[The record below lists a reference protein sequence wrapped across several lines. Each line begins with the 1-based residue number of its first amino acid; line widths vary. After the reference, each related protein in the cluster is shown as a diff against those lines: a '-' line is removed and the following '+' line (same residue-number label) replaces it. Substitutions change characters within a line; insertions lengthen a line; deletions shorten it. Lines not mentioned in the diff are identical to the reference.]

1 MEELRLSHAW
11 PPLARFCAAA
21 AFFVGVSVMMIG
33 CGGGGSPP
41 VDSSNPI
48 AVGQADG
55 VAYLPIDIAANEDV
69 YAFDVQ
75 TQGPRTISIA
85 VEGGGN
91 DFMVTQNLL
100 TFVAGERSKPVTLQ
114 ATMAINDIFATDNS
128 IVTLIFGLR
137 DIFDDSASLRFT
149 KEFASQPRVTS
160 PGGKVTLTISSP
172 FLTAGATILPA
183 DQVSL
188 SIFHLFGAKARY
200 ELEQPRSN
208 FFAADPDNGKI
219 SLVDALPVGDYALTL
234 RLIYGGLT
242 ATRSVDVRYP
252 IAFGQVNDIE
262 TLSTDIAANED
273 AYTFTVRSQG
283 PRTISIAVE
292 GGGGSLTVTQSTLT
306 LTAGENSFQLRA
318 IAAINDIFAA
328 DNFVVTMTFGLRDI
342 SVSSI
347 TSSLTIRFISKPRVT
362 STGGTVI
369 FDVTPRTILPE
380 GATILPTE
388 SVTLSI
394 IHLHGATAR
403 YELEQPERPQP
414 PYFAADPDS
423 GKIWLAR
430 DLPIGDSTLLTLRL
444 VYGDVAAT
452 QFIEVR
458 HLVLPVAVDLAN
470 DIAILP
476 SGLGAGRVAYTFNVQ
491 SRDRRTISIAV
502 EGGVG
507 YFGVAPNLLDFDVG
521 ERSKPVT
528 LTTVIPIDEI
538 YKVDNRTVN
547 MTFRLRDVADPLA
560 ATRFTIGFISEP
572 RVAITGESFTLISPR
587 TDLTAGATILPTASV
602 ALSIF
607 HLHGATARYELE
619 QPQPPLGQS
628 QSPYF
633 AADLDNGKITLARA
647 LPVGDYTL
655 TLRLI
660 YEGLTATR
668 SVSVRSEYLQPKFVG
683 NITNEIYFP
692 ASTGADAEVLQVTVT
707 GDDVTVFVDSQLP
720 IRARPVREEGEEN
733 GGEST
738 VVYRV
743 EFEEPL
749 TSIIT
754 SDDRT
759 INVTTGFEVTT
770 MTVESVTTMTVGS
783 VVTTMTV
790 ESATTTMSTAIIS
803 MKIIDITIYL
813 TLRAQGALTGSIV
826 FPTVAFA
833 TVDIFSGPRA
843 FGRDDTL
850 IIPAGGSGVAL
861 PAGEAG
867 ITIWHI
873 ALPDETNYKID
884 QSDDN
889 IFTVD
894 AKSGEIS
901 IVDILPNRSEHD
913 LTLHMTGVGYES
925 VMATISVT
933 VAGVATVTVVDMITV
948 PVTASR
954 PLRIIGPPHQTVFL
968 SGGMHT
974 ITVAA
979 MARPGEEIAVVRS
992 RIDRTDLALP
1002 PLVDFISLAP
1012 VSTGNF
1018 QADGGVTSRI
1028 RLGERGALELFTADG
1043 TELTANFQVIDFDGE
1058 SGVLT
1063 LFFRSAPRV
1072 AANGGDLLTVL
1083 ESEQVTTADVMTVVT
1098 EAEAGEADIWHLPS
1112 IDEKYTLSQ
1121 VKATNLDRLDESTR
1135 VTDLFSVDI
1144 ETGEVVLTAAL
1155 EYNRAYEFALY
1166 LRGGGVEASRNVRVE
1181 TPPYPG
1187 FYAQN
1192 DAGKGEGTVD
1202 SPYLISDI
1210 HQLQVIGGAV
1220 PDNVATVLAARWRV
1234 SEDFVQDEAARTF
1247 GANRLLSHYL
1257 LVSDIDASPTR
1268 AWAQGFAPIGGS
1280 ENKGGFRGVFDGGD
1294 FLIRELHI
1302 RRPRED
1308 DVGLFSALEAGSDVT
1323 HLGLQNVEILGDE
1336 RVGGFA
1342 GAMRGGALSINWI
1355 SGLVS
1360 GNDDVGGFAGWQ
1372 TNGMLE
1378 ENWSSARIG
1387 SGGDGDG
1394 GGWVGRRAAGE
1405 AGRGYWA
1412 GVFEGN
1418 FSGRDNLGGL
1428 SSPLGAV
1435 GGDAVYW
1442 NPQASAPGLAQS
1454 GGGAVAVGAIQDLSA
1469 NDFGGGWRVDG
1480 GDNFPALL
1488 GASATEQAIG
1498 VALGMTRWVGIG
1510 SPDEVV
1516 LRPGANGARVDL
1528 SPEFGWLRLDT
1539 NGFIARDV
1547 ADFAPA
1553 RCEIYDDDEGLP
1565 AARVDVGYNGVEIFV
1580 DLLAE
1585 DAFLSYTSDCRFG
1598 WSGAERDADVTLRLV
1613 FAAAASSTAPG
1624 DDVRQTIDYA
1634 ARIAASDISTFDSR
1648 AYFIGL
1654 PQGVVTIG
1662 AAAAKNTFVL
1672 KVATRDPILLGTTMT
1687 ISPAAAVDAASG
1699 GILETGG
1706 GRTVAVT
1713 LAVAATALFTED
1725 NLEVEGNVVLTD
1737 GGQRRLHRVRFVS
1750 SPRAI
1755 SFIENDVFTVV
1766 LPARTSRLTA
1776 DFAERLQ
1783 VWHYEG
1789 ETYSILDGEDSE
1801 YFAIDGSR
1809 VSAVGGGL
1817 LPGLYTVEVEVA
1829 GGGASVFVRMIVD
1842 VESELSEFPFRDVV
1856 VPAGFPAD
1864 EAILTLTV
1872 ADGEFKP
1879 SSFSFLPFSVDIFE
1893 SGGGDKAAV
1902 ITINQAQIDLADE
1915 AAFFFTVTAA
1925 LGERYITTPI
1935 SVRSAPSFEP
1945 LPMMVEGGYFVPAF
1959 IGETARGN
1967 GVTISI
1973 GFRHLFGANPDPS
1986 HFSLDGAA
1994 TNYFRLDADLDLE
2007 HIRNIRL
2014 SDLPVVGDEYGT
2026 ITISGALAYDDGGSL
2041 VAQTTMRAFQ
2051 ITISFG
2057 GDETQRQEHIESV
2070 SLAAAIEWTEA
2081 NAYTYVHE
2089 LEDEFETEDETVSVS
2104 ISMDGLTSLTLTMT
2118 MTMTLTTT
2126 MTVDLQKLGDETLDG
2141 SSAAKAFPIFNIWQ
2155 LQAIDGREVVN
2166 GTLSTVNYSPLSTV
2180 NFTLFGPDEA
2190 TRLSQH
2196 YRIMNDIDATPLA
2209 TVVHVNVLSVGNV
2222 IDGFTE
2228 YDDRITAGF
2237 SPIGLDFALTDING
2251 NAINGAMFTGG
2262 LYGDGFVVRGLRII
2276 STVAYGRYTGLI
2288 AQLGGGGLI
2297 SGVRLEDAILVGSPD
2312 FSQLTP
2318 KALGGLVAAQVNG
2331 GEIVASHFSGDI
2343 FAYPSGDLR
2352 NIGGLVGNFDRGVII
2367 DSGSSGRVGA
2377 DSSSA
2382 TSMGGLVGHYN
2393 LNLAKIIRSWS
2404 SADVGSNSEFGGLVG
2419 LAHLPVA
2426 TTPTVDIGTTIE
2438 GVWSAGRLTRS
2449 ANDSGGLYY
2458 LEGVITVAFSP
2469 PPVVNVWTASEVFE
2483 GTNPLGRNAN
2493 DGSAVVSLGYWG
2505 WDLVPENRGDRIAGE
2520 GVDDIRTLNSSH
2532 FSGDFWDFGTNS
2544 DFPLINSQS
2553 RSEQAAQIASGISK
2567 IVGRNNDLTV
2577 VLGDDLSIDHLLR
2590 GASFT
2595 LGSVYAEM
2603 ELDTNGIASGA
2614 ARSGMPAPSCAFA
2627 DNEVRATTNYNN
2639 AVVVMTLISTVSGLN
2654 WVDRG
2659 VCAVSWEGVT
2669 VSQLTVR
2676 MMVSVTYGTET
2687 TTLSIDYPAEITNS
2701 DDLTL
2706 VPPPLR
2712 IEAFGEREFAP
2723 TLIADG
2729 IHLISLSGGRNPD
2742 GTRRGD
2748 PDGADG
2754 IVVRASG
2761 KGRATIQAVNFDGG
2775 RFQTAPPLTDLVG
2788 WATIEL
2794 YSALKPNLF
2803 DDNELREVP
2812 VSVVADGQSA
2822 TLTLTLAAIPE
2833 LVNRGNINVRIT
2845 LPVSVG
2851 QTILMAQDAPIYWK
2865 HSRHGLTS
2873 VTIVTDGDGPFY
2885 FPANDA
2891 DASNNH
2897 YLANENVMKPGIF
2910 PIDIVEYQ
2918 VSDYRGMETS
2928 AGGVTM
2934 TIALVDNEVLSLRR
2948 EFDGAAYDWTR
2959 AEAYSYSVTVGTG
2972 ALDLLRLND
2981 NPEFDLDG
2989 SSPDRAIPI
2998 YNIWQLQGIVGVS
3011 VDAVGSVSSGVAVF
3025 PGDALSL
3032 HYILMNDIDAAPAR
3046 EWDDGKGFTPIGD
3059 TDAPFLGIFE
3069 GRGNVVQ
3076 NLFIDRATI
3085 TIGLFGAV
3093 GKDGGSGGV
3102 VNDLGVANAEY
3113 RGSGDIGGVIG
3124 VLAGAGNAMDELWF
3138 SGQIF
3143 QSSLSNVTVYAGG
3156 VIGRHRQQN
3165 NPGVGGGLVQGLW
3178 AAGEIEVEGGGAENA
3193 GGIVGRLESDGS
3205 FGLDLEWFSYIAST
3219 IGGVYGSVAI
3229 DFVSDSKEA
3238 YVSREISALPA
3249 DPSGTAVESLQ
3260 SLQTDAGLLRFDEGT
3275 NDDFPVLKAFS
3286 ASRQAIHIAAG
3297 LTRIRDKDGTAL
3309 GIDGA
3314 IPAQNFG
3321 RMRLD
3326 TNGLAAN
3333 NGTDQTATPDCV
3345 FVDDALRA
3353 RTNYN
3358 QVSVIMTLL
3367 AAPTGVSFAHFD
3379 NFVLDDCE
3387 VLWRGEN
3394 EDLTATVRL
3403 IFSVDEQTFTGD
3415 EGQTLTISAE
3425 ALTVDRVVSVAAAK
3439 LPPFV
3444 SPNEITVPANH
3455 QPGDDAFSFT
3465 ANLVSTTISVLN
3477 SENFGG
3483 DAQAGTIDITL
3494 LRPATEIFD
3503 SDNALRIIPLRLS
3516 REGVIIDQEIL
3527 ARSAPRFVALLDALT
3542 LNLPII
3548 VGDTIAID
3556 PLAIWHLD
3564 GANDDFR
3571 LIDDGGLP
3579 FSFEKNGAIV
3589 ATADIDID
3597 GEGEYYLSV
3606 EIENGDFSGE
3616 HNFTLRLT
3624 AEHER
3629 LRRAF
3634 VATVRWTV
3642 ENAYSYEFAKRNENG
3657 ELVMIDLRL
3666 IGNNVLD
3673 GLIPRLPVPIYNVWQ
3688 LQAINGAGELPPDAL
3703 ALEFSARARA
3713 IALLGENAEE
3723 RLGRHYRL
3731 MNDIDAYPTR
3741 QWGDAGFAP
3750 LGDADS
3756 PFAGSLDGNGKVVR
3770 GLYSRRNDASLM
3782 GVLAG
3787 AVSNLGVDD
3796 VLVVAD
3802 GDDAQIGAIAA
3813 SVAFGG
3819 RIDSS
3824 WAAGR
3829 GNGGDSDGYSF
3840 GGLAGAMAGGSAIE
3854 GSWAAVDMTDAKGQG
3869 DSAGGLVGELNGIE
3883 SQHATLR
3890 AVWSAGDIAVDE
3902 IDRAGGAIGLAF
3914 YPDFVDFRLSGVWSV
3929 GEVETNATVS
3939 VGGFLGEL
3947 ASQTTVS
3954 VGTGAKAAFWSPEI
3968 SGLIDAV
3975 GLTNAGSTTAVVEF
3989 GSLQTLNL
3997 SLFGVSLQTLSVAQ
4011 IGDDFNVGRS
4021 NDFPLITLFE
4031 QSQALQAAHLARALT
4046 QIKGVGDAAFPRYVN
4061 GPLRLSRSDYS
4072 YLSIAADEPIES
4084 CIFEDNAII
4093 ATLGYNNAMA
4103 RLSLPSP
4110 GVSGARFVG
4119 FSADQCRADLPD
4131 VANNSP
4137 ISVRWEIWSEEEGE
4151 GYTLTVDYSVSFE
4164 SPPGEIQLPRGE
4176 ILVPANA
4183 MQGDPVLTL
4192 HFPGGYI
4199 NSFLLANGLESEG
4212 GDNQAVVNLLR
4223 SPRKIFLSDHARV
4236 TLSVQSIQGATHGD
4250 VLLDDNPP
4258 RIFNEV
4264 EIVFRSTP
4272 RGINGPSNN
4281 VVTVASETQATAG
4294 YALDLSPVLSAGLSI
4309 WHNDDAD
4316 EFFSLS
4322 QPRDDFTVDPDS
4334 GVITARRNFV
4344 GEIPL
4349 TLRLT
4354 DAPSGVNARF
4364 SFLLV
4369 VDGDKVAIANRLFEA
4384 QIERGEVNWL
4394 GDLDLDGTLNAYDWT
4409 PGIRITGN
4417 VTMTLPDNS
4426 ISVAIIL
4433 TEVNILGDA
4442 DGSAMRPW
4450 PIYNVWQLQAIN
4462 SVGVSA
4468 DGAITGGLRLFGD
4481 GDNLTA
4487 HYRLMFDIDATPTRA
4502 WGGGDGFSPIGDN
4515 DNPFIGYFDGNGKAV
4530 RGLYIDR
4537 VLDQIG
4543 IFGVAQGATIV
4554 GLGVEDGRIGGNA
4567 SVAAGGIVGEARSVE
4582 IIDSWFS
4589 GRIDTVGDNAIGGL
4603 AGILTLSAD
4612 SKFAGAWVA
4621 GRIESRDGVAVAGGV
4636 IGRTI
4641 PSSATIEFEGVWS
4654 IAEVAAATVGG
4665 VIGKHEGLAS
4675 DFSASITA
4683 YWSVET
4689 SGVDDSDGNSAGIRT
4704 AQTLRAEQIS
4714 ATVGAG
4720 ADVGSDEDFPLLKAS
4735 SRARQAVNIAAG
4747 LTRILS
4753 RDGGAERELP
4763 RGYVRLAAL
4772 PVDFRILEFDSN
4784 GLAVNDV
4791 SARSSAPSC
4800 AFADG
4805 GLQAATNYN
4814 NVAVSFSLLSDS
4826 GASLRDIGTKGDCLF
4841 GWRDVRDE
4849 TALTLRAVFSSAYGP
4864 FNNAETARLTFDYR
4878 LTVAVGTAER
4888 LNDSSAVNDG
4898 ELTPLAD
4905 DYQPRVYHRGATDSS
4920 LLPLP
4925 VEARFPPTG
4934 DDLILSIDDDD
4945 NSNTVLACEA
4955 LDGGLSARSKYNAG
4969 LIRFSVENTD
4979 GDFVGAASD
4988 CRIVIPAAMT
4998 GAPFMAVFTFEIG
5011 AGESRQTVTRRHRI
5025 TRDYLPRVYVVGD
5038 GVDDSPLLPL
5048 PVETAFPSTGNLTLR
5063 IDDDDNSDT
5072 ALACEANSPLSGGL
5086 SVRSQYDGALI
5097 RFSVENTDGDLV
5109 GAASNCRI
5117 VIPAAMTGAPFTAVL
5132 TFEIVEGG
5140 VRQTVTRRHR
5150 ITRDYLPRVYLVS
5163 VSTEGDEVIL
5173 PLLPLPVETPF
5184 PSTGDLILRIDDDDN
5199 SDTALACVATSG
5211 DLSGGLSARS
5221 QQGALLLFAVRN
5233 TDRELVG
5240 TVSGCRIVIPATAA
5254 GAPFDAVLTFEIG
5267 EGEAR
5272 QTVTRRH
5279 RITR

>member
-1 MEELRLSHAW
+1 MSG
-11 PPLARFCAAA
+11 AA
-21 AFFVGVSVMMIG
+21 
-33 CGGGGSPP
+33 
-41 VDSSNPI
+41 
-48 AVGQADG
+48 
-55 VAYLPIDIAANEDV
+55 
-69 YAFDVQ
+69 
-75 TQGPRTISIA
+75 SI
-85 VEGGGN
+85 
-91 DFMVTQNLL
+91 T
-100 TFVAGERSKPVTLQ
+100 
-114 ATMAINDIFATDNS
+114 
-128 IVTLIFGLR
+128 
-137 DIFDDSASLRFT
+137 LRFT
-149 KEFASQPRVTS
+149 SDRPDPPSGGVCGLQPTYD
-160 PGGKVTLTISSP
+160 T
-172 FLTAGATILPA
+172 
-183 DQVSL
+183 
-188 SIFHLFGAKARY
+188 
-200 ELEQPRSN
+200 
-208 FFAADPDNGKI
+208 
-219 SLVDALPVGDYALTL
+219 
-234 RLIYGGLT
+234 
-242 ATRSVDVRYP
+242 
-252 IAFGQVNDIE
+252 
-262 TLSTDIAANED
+262 
-273 AYTFTVRSQG
+273 
-283 PRTISIAVE
+283 
-292 GGGGSLTVTQSTLT
+292 
-306 LTAGENSFQLRA
+306 
-318 IAAINDIFAA
+318 
-328 DNFVVTMTFGLRDI
+328 
-342 SVSSI
+342 
-347 TSSLTIRFISKPRVT
+347 
-362 STGGTVI
+362 
-369 FDVTPRTILPE
+369 
-380 GATILPTE
+380 
-388 SVTLSI
+388 SVTLDNAFGGSVTLF
-394 IHLHGATAR
+394 IHSAC
-403 YELEQPERPQP
+403 PE
-414 PYFAADPDS
+414 
-423 GKIWLAR
+423 
-430 DLPIGDSTLLTLRL
+430 
-444 VYGDVAAT
+444 
-452 QFIEVR
+452 
-458 HLVLPVAVDLAN
+458 
-470 DIAILP
+470 
-476 SGLGAGRVAYTFNVQ
+476 
-491 SRDRRTISIAV
+491 SRDRGWMA
-502 EGGVG
+502 
-507 YFGVAPNLLDFDVG
+507 DFY
-521 ERSKPVT
+521 
-528 LTTVIPIDEI
+528 I
-538 YKVDNRTVN
+538 VD
-547 MTFRLRDVADPLA
+547 
-560 ATRFTIGFISEP
+560 
-572 RVAITGESFTLISPR
+572 
-587 TDLTAGATILPTASV
+587 AS
-602 ALSIF
+602 
-607 HLHGATARYELE
+607 
-619 QPQPPLGQS
+619 
-628 QSPYF
+628 
-633 AADLDNGKITLARA
+633 
-647 LPVGDYTL
+647 
-655 TLRLI
+655 
-660 YEGLTATR
+660 
-668 SVSVRSEYLQPKFVG
+668 
-683 NITNEIYFP
+683 
-692 ASTGADAEVLQVTVT
+692 DA
-707 GDDVTVFVDSQLP
+707 
-720 IRARPVREEGEEN
+720 
-733 GGEST
+733 
-738 VVYRV
+738 
-743 EFEEPL
+743 
-749 TSIIT
+749 
-754 SDDRT
+754 
-759 INVTTGFEVTT
+759 
-770 MTVESVTTMTVGS
+770 
-783 VVTTMTV
+783 
-790 ESATTTMSTAIIS
+790 
-803 MKIIDITIYL
+803 
-813 TLRAQGALTGSIV
+813 
-826 FPTVAFA
+826 TVASA
-833 TVDIFSGPRA
+833 
-843 FGRDDTL
+843 
-850 IIPAGGSGVAL
+850 
-861 PAGEAG
+861 
-867 ITIWHI
+867 I
-873 ALPDETNYKID
+873 A
-884 QSDDN
+884 
-889 IFTVD
+889 
-894 AKSGEIS
+894 
-901 IVDILPNRSEHD
+901 
-913 LTLHMTGVGYES
+913 
-925 VMATISVT
+925 
-933 VAGVATVTVVDMITV
+933 
-948 PVTASR
+948 
-954 PLRIIGPPHQTVFL
+954 
-968 SGGMHT
+968 
-974 ITVAA
+974 
-979 MARPGEEIAVVRS
+979 
-992 RIDRTDLALP
+992 
-1002 PLVDFISLAP
+1002 
-1012 VSTGNF
+1012 
-1018 QADGGVTSRI
+1018 
-1028 RLGERGALELFTADG
+1028 
-1043 TELTANFQVIDFDGE
+1043 
-1058 SGVLT
+1058 
-1063 LFFRSAPRV
+1063 
-1072 AANGGDLLTVL
+1072 
-1083 ESEQVTTADVMTVVT
+1083 
-1098 EAEAGEADIWHLPS
+1098 
-1112 IDEKYTLSQ
+1112 
-1121 VKATNLDRLDESTR
+1121 
-1135 VTDLFSVDI
+1135 
-1144 ETGEVVLTAAL
+1144 
-1155 EYNRAYEFALY
+1155 
-1166 LRGGGVEASRNVRVE
+1166 
-1181 TPPYPG
+1181 PY
-1187 FYAQN
+1187 
-1192 DAGKGEGTVD
+1192 D
-1202 SPYLISDI
+1202 
-1210 HQLQVIGGAV
+1210 
-1220 PDNVATVLAARWRV
+1220 
-1234 SEDFVQDEAARTF
+1234 
-1247 GANRLLSHYL
+1247 
-1257 LVSDIDASPTR
+1257 
-1268 AWAQGFAPIGGS
+1268 
-1280 ENKGGFRGVFDGGD
+1280 
-1294 FLIRELHI
+1294 
-1302 RRPRED
+1302 
-1308 DVGLFSALEAGSDVT
+1308 
-1323 HLGLQNVEILGDE
+1323 
-1336 RVGGFA
+1336 
-1342 GAMRGGALSINWI
+1342 
-1355 SGLVS
+1355 
-1360 GNDDVGGFAGWQ
+1360 
-1372 TNGMLE
+1372 
-1378 ENWSSARIG
+1378 
-1387 SGGDGDG
+1387 
-1394 GGWVGRRAAGE
+1394 
-1405 AGRGYWA
+1405 
-1412 GVFEGN
+1412 
-1418 FSGRDNLGGL
+1418 
-1428 SSPLGAV
+1428 
-1435 GGDAVYW
+1435 
-1442 NPQASAPGLAQS
+1442 
-1454 GGGAVAVGAIQDLSA
+1454 
-1469 NDFGGGWRVDG
+1469 
-1480 GDNFPALL
+1480 
-1488 GASATEQAIG
+1488 
-1498 VALGMTRWVGIG
+1498 IG
-1510 SPDEVV
+1510 SP
-1516 LRPGANGARVDL
+1516 RG
-1528 SPEFGWLRLDT
+1528 
-1539 NGFIARDV
+1539 
-1547 ADFAPA
+1547 
-1553 RCEIYDDDEGLP
+1553 
-1565 AARVDVGYNGVEIFV
+1565 
-1580 DLLAE
+1580 
-1585 DAFLSYTSDCRFG
+1585 
-1598 WSGAERDADVTLRLV
+1598 
-1613 FAAAASSTAPG
+1613 
-1624 DDVRQTIDYA
+1624 
-1634 ARIAASDISTFDSR
+1634 
-1648 AYFIGL
+1648 
-1654 PQGVVTIG
+1654 
-1662 AAAAKNTFVL
+1662 
-1672 KVATRDPILLGTTMT
+1672 
-1687 ISPAAAVDAASG
+1687 
-1699 GILETGG
+1699 ET
-1706 GRTVAVT
+1706 
-1713 LAVAATALFTED
+1713 
-1725 NLEVEGNVVLTD
+1725 
-1737 GGQRRLHRVRFVS
+1737 
-1750 SPRAI
+1750 
-1755 SFIENDVFTVV
+1755 TVV
-1766 LPARTSRLTA
+1766 FENPGVLGLKN
-1776 DFAERLQ
+1776 
-1783 VWHYEG
+1783 
-1789 ETYSILDGEDSE
+1789 DGEDAK

-1809 VSAVGGGL
+1809 VSVVGDGL
-1817 LPGLYTVEVEVA
+1817 LPGLYTVDVEVA
-1829 GGGASVFVRMIVD
+1829 GGGVSVFGRMIVD
-1842 VESELSEFPFRDVV
+1842 VEAGFSEFAFRDVV
-1856 VPAGFPAD
+1856 VSAGFPAD

-1902 ITINQAQIDLADE
+1902 ITINQAQIDIADE

-1959 IGETARGN
+1959 IGETAREN

-2014 SDLPVVGDEYGT
+2014 SDLSVVGGGYGT
-2026 ITISGALAYDDGGSL
+2026 ITISGALDYDDGGSL

-2070 SLAAAIEWTEA
+2070 SLAATIEWTEA

-2089 LEDEFETEDETVSVS
+2089 FEDETISVSV
-2104 ISMDGLTSLTLTMT
+2104 SMDGLTSLTLTMT
-2118 MTMTLTTT
+2118 MTT
-2126 MTVDLQKLGDETLDG
+2126 TVDLQKLGDETLDG

-2166 GTLSTVNYSPLSTV
+2166 GTLSTVNYSPLSTD
-2180 NFTLFGPDEA
+2180 NFTLFGMDDSE
-2190 TRLSQH
+2190 RLSQH

-2367 DSGSSGRVGA
+2367 DSSSSGRVGT

-2458 LEGVITVAFSP
+2458 LEEVISVAFSP

-2483 GTNPLGRNAN
+2483 GTNPLGRNAD
-2493 DGSAVVSLGYWG
+2493 DGSAVVSLGYWS
-2505 WDLVPENRGDRIAGE
+2505 WDLAPENRGDRIAGE

-2532 FSGDFWDFGTNS
+2532 FSGDFWDFGTDS

-2595 LGSVYAEM
+2595 LDSAYAEM

-2639 AVVVMTLISTVSGLN
+2639 AVVAMTLISTVSGLN

-2676 MMVSVTYGTET
+2676 MMVSVTYDDPAET
-2687 TTLSIDYPAEITNS
+2687 TTLIIDYPAEITNS

-2729 IHLISLSGGRNPD
+2729 VHLISLSGARNPD

-2748 PDGADG
+2748 RDGADG
-2754 IVVRASG
+2754 IVVRATG
-2761 KGRATIQAVNFDGG
+2761 KGGATIQAVNFDGG
-2775 RFQTAPPLTDLVG
+2775 NFQTEPALADFVG
-2788 WATIEL
+2788 WATIGV
-2794 YSALKPNLF
+2794 YSGFVGNDLF
-2803 DDNELREVP
+2803 DDNQLREVP

-2934 TIALVDNEVLSLRR
+2934 TIALVDNEALSLRR

-2972 ALDLLRLND
+2972 TLDLLRLND

-3011 VDAVGSVSSGVAVF
+3011 VDADGSVSSGVAVF

-3093 GKDGGSGGV
+3093 GEDGGSGGV

-3124 VLAGAGNAMDELWF
+3124 VLAGTDNSMGNLWF
-3138 SGQIF
+3138 SGRIA
-3143 QSSLSNVTVYAGG
+3143 QSSSSHYAGG
-3156 VIGRHRQQN
+3156 VVGRQRQARNTGLGIIIGA
-3165 NPGVGGGLVQGLW
+3165 W
-3178 AAGEIEVEGGGAENA
+3178 AAGEIEVAGGSETA
-3193 GGIVGRLESDGS
+3193 GGIVGRLESNGNQDT
-3205 FGLDLEWFSYIAST
+3205 DLEWISYIASP
-3219 IGGVYGSVAI
+3219 IGGVYGSVAV
-3229 DFVSDSKEA
+3229 DPLPTAREA

-3249 DPSGTAVESLQ
+3249 NLTVGVVESLQ
-3260 SLQTDAGLLRFDEGT
+3260 TLQIGTGLVVVETLQFSEGT
-3275 NDDFPVLKAFS
+3275 NNDFPVLKTFS

-3297 LTRIRDKDGTAL
+3297 LTRIVDNDGTAL

-3326 TNGLAAN
+3326 TNGLAAD
-3333 NGTDQTATPDCV
+3333 NGTDKTATPDCA

-3403 IFSVDEQTFTGD
+3403 IFSVDEQTFTGGR
-3415 EGQTLTISAE
+3415 GQTLTISAE

-3444 SPNEITVPANH
+3444 SPNEIIVPANH
-3455 QPGDDAFSFT
+3455 QPDDAAFSFT

-3503 SDNALRIIPLRLS
+3503 SDNALRIISLRLS
-3516 REGVIIDQEIL
+3516 REGATYDQEI
-3527 ARSAPRFVALLDALT
+3527 AVRSSPRFVASSLDSLT

-3548 VGDTIAID
+3548 VGDTIAFD
-3556 PLAIWHLD
+3556 LLAIWHLD
-3564 GANDDFR
+3564 EANDDFR
-3571 LIDDGGLP
+3571 LIDDGGF
-3579 FSFEKNGAIV
+3579 FSIEENGAIV

-3616 HNFTLRLT
+3616 HNFTLSLT
-3624 AEHER
+3624 AEHEK
-3629 LRRAF
+3629 LRSAF
-3634 VATVRWTV
+3634 AATVRWTL
-3642 ENAYSYEFAKRNENG
+3642 ENAYSYEFATMNDDG

-3666 IGNNVLD
+3666 IGNNVRD

-3688 LQAINGAGELPPDAL
+3688 LQAASGASELPPDAL
-3703 ALEFSARARA
+3703 ALEFSARSRVAARA
-3713 IALLGENAEE
+3713 AEWVALLGENAED
-3723 RLGRHYRL
+3723 RIGRHYRL

-3741 QWGDAGFAP
+3741 KWGAAGFAP

-3770 GLYSRRNDASLM
+3770 GLYSRRNHASLM

-3787 AVSNLGVDD
+3787 TVSNLGVED
-3796 VLVVAD
+3796 VLVIAD
-3802 GDDAQIGAIAA
+3802 GDDAQIGGLAA

-3819 RIDSS
+3819 RIDFS

-3829 GNGGDSDGYSF
+3829 GNGGGSDGYSF
-3840 GGLAGAMAGGSAIE
+3840 GGLAGAVAGGSAIE
-3854 GSWAAVDMTDAKGQG
+3854 RSWAAVDMTDAKGRG
-3869 DSAGGLVGELNGIE
+3869 DSAGGLVGELNSTE
-3883 SQHATLR
+3883 SQSATLR
-3890 AVWSAGDIAVDE
+3890 AAWSAGDIAVDE
-3902 IDRAGGAIGLAF
+3902 IDRAGGALGFAGFRVIDA
-3914 YPDFVDFRLSGVWSV
+3914 PDFAGFRVGGVWSA
-3929 GEVETNATVS
+3929 GEVEAANDAAAVGGFAGILSTPAFLSVTVDGLTVTVFRGGPTVTMNDVTVTVLRGGSPTVIIKDLTVTLNATVIRDLIEARPFQTDTVFWS
-3939 VGGFLGEL
+3939 PQISDLANAVGGFEG
-3947 ASQTTVS
+3947 
-3954 VGTGAKAAFWSPEI
+3954 GGD
-3968 SGLIDAV
+3968 DA
-3975 GLTNAGSTTAVVEF
+3975 NIF
-3989 GSLQTLNL
+3989 GVDLQTLVLQTVVL
-3997 SLFGVSLQTLSVAQ
+3997 SLDVQPLQTLTLTLTVTQLSDAF
-4011 IGDDFNVGRS
+4011 DVGGQ
-4021 NDFPLITLFE
+4021 NDFPLISFPPE
-4031 QSQALQAAHLARALT
+4031 QPQARQAAHLARALT
-4046 QIKGVGDAAFPRYVN
+4046 QIKGAGDAAFPRYVD
-4061 GPLRLSRSDYS
+4061 GPLRLLRSDYS
-4072 YLSIAADEPIES
+4072 YLSIASNEPIES

-4110 GVSGARFVG
+4110 GLSGARFVG

-4131 VANNSP
+4131 VVNNSP
-4137 ISVRWEIWSEEEGE
+4137 ISVRWEIWSEEGGE

-4164 SPPGEIQLPRGE
+4164 SPPGEIQLPGGE
-4176 ILVPANA
+4176 IFVPANA
-4183 MQGDPVLTL
+4183 MQSDPVLTL
-4192 HFPGGYI
+4192 HFPGGHV
-4199 NSFLLANGLESEG
+4199 NSFVMNGFDSEG
-4212 GDNQAVVNLLR
+4212 GDNQAVINLAKFP
-4223 SPRKIFLSDHARV
+4223 SAIFLSDHARV
-4236 TLSVQSIQGATHGD
+4236 TLSLQSIEGAAPVDDPTSLD
-4250 VLLDDNPP
+4250 EVLLDGNLFVP
-4258 RIFNEV
+4258 RVFNEV
-4264 EIVFRSTP
+4264 PIVFRSTP
-4272 RGINGPSNN
+4272 RGIVGQSPIDIEFINN
-4281 VVTVASETQATAG
+4281 VTVVSAAQATAG
-4294 YALDLSPVLSAGLSI
+4294 YTLDLINVTVVFEPELPTGYTLYFTVLAI
-4309 WHNDDAD
+4309 WHNDDDD

-4322 QPRDDFTVDPDS
+4322 QPHDDFTVDPVS
-4334 GVITARRNFV
+4334 GVITARRNFA

-4354 DAPSGVNARF
+4354 DAPSGVNAKF
-4364 SFLLV
+4364 SFLLRV
-4369 VDGDKVAIANRLFEA
+4369 MRDDDDEDEVTTAKRLFEA
-4384 QIERGEVNWL
+4384 QIERGEVDWL
-4394 GDLDLDGTLNAYDWT
+4394 GDLDFDGTLNAYDWT
-4409 PGIRITGN
+4409 PGPRITSTVNGA
-4417 VTMTLPDNS
+4417 T
-4426 ISVAIIL
+4426 IL
-4433 TEVNILGDA
+4433 TPVNILGDA
-4442 DGSAMRPW
+4442 DGSEMRPW

-4462 SVGVSA
+4462 GVSVSA
-4468 DGAITGGLRLFGD
+4468 DGVTVGGLQLFSED

-4487 HYRLMFDIDATPTRA
+4487 YYRLMFDIDASPTRA
-4502 WGGGDGFSPIGDN
+4502 WDNGDGFSPIGDN
-4515 DNPFIGYFDGNGKAV
+4515 DNPFTGYFDGNGKV
-4530 RGLYIDR
+4530 MRGVYIDR
-4537 VLDQIG
+4537 LLDRIG

-4554 GLGVEDGRIGGNA
+4554 SLGVEDGRIGGNVG
-4567 SVAAGGIVGEARSVE
+4567 VAAGGIVGEARGVD

-4589 GRIDTVGDNAIGGL
+4589 GKVDETAGDGAIGGL
-4603 AGILTLSAD
+4603 AGILALSTD
-4612 SKFAGAWVA
+4612 SKLAGAWVA
-4621 GRIESRDGVAVAGGV
+4621 GRIESRNGIAAAGGV
-4636 IGRTI
+4636 IGKTI

-4689 SGVDDSDGNSAGIRT
+4689 SGVDDSAGNSAGIRT
-4704 AQTLRAEQIS
+4704 AQTLSAVQIS

-4720 ADVGSDEDFPLLKAS
+4720 ADVGSEEDFPLLNAFPS
-4735 SRARQAVNIAAG
+4735 ARQAVNIAAG

-4763 RGYVRLAAL
+4763 RGYAHLAVL

-4800 AFADG
+4800 AFVDG

-4864 FNNAETARLTFDYR
+4864 FNAEIARLTFDYR
-4878 LTVAVGTAER
+4878 LTVAAGTADR
-4888 LNDSSAVNDG
+4888 LNDSSAVDDG

-4905 DYQPRVYHRGATDSS
+4905 YLPRVYHRGAADSS

-4945 NSNTVLACEA
+4945 NPNSILACEA
-4955 LDGGLSARSKYNAG
+4955 NSPLIGGLSARSKYNTG
-4969 LIRFSVENTD
+4969 LIFFSVENTD
-4979 GDFVGAASD
+4979 GDLVGTASD
-4988 CRIVIPAAMT
+4988 CQIVIPAAMA

-5038 GVDDSPLLPL
+5038 GVDDSPMLPL
-5048 PVETAFPSTGNLTLR
+5048 PVETTFPSTGNLTLR

-5072 ALACEANSPLSGGL
+5072 ALTCAANSPLSGGL
-5086 SVRSQYDGALI
+5086 SVQSQYDGALI
-5097 RFSVENTDGDLV
+5097 RFSVENTYGDLV
-5109 GAASNCRI
+5109 GTASDCRI
-5117 VIPAAMTGAPFTAVL
+5117 VIPVATAGAPLTAVL

-5140 VRQTVTRRHR
+5140 ERKTVTRRHR
-5150 ITRDYLPRVYLVS
+5150 IAHDYLPRVYLVS
-5163 VSTEGDEVIL
+5163 VSTEGEVTL

-5199 SDTALACVATSG
+5199 SDTALACMA
-5211 DLSGGLSARS
+5211 LNGGLKASS
-5221 QQGALLLFAVRN
+5221 HGASIRFTVFSTVVEN
-5233 TDRELVG
+5233 TQIIDGNPVG
-5240 TVSGCRIVIPATAA
+5240 TVSGCRITIPATTA
-5254 GAPFDAVLTFEIG
+5254 GAPFTAVLEFDTG
-5267 EGEAR
+5267 EGDAR
-5272 QTVTRRH
+5272 QTITRRH
-5279 RITR
+5279 RIAPR